1 MAFLD
6 IEMTELLNICTY
18 LYGLKSS
25 VDKNDFKNHNLQI
38 NIFLNLALCLEGPGC
53 HVDKK

>member
-1 MAFLD
+1 
-6 IEMTELLNICTY
+6 MTELLNICTY

-25 VDKNDFKNHNLQI
+25 VYKNDFKNHNLQI